1 MGRDRGDV
9 GSGPTRNWRRT
20 LTLTLA
26 LALALTLTQTLTLT
40 RTLPGGGGQEE
51 GLSKVS
57 PSAAYYTACG
67 LFLRFFTDIAVAAA
81 AAAVRPLLP
90 VDERRRGSSK
100 CVERA
105 NTLVI

>member
-67 LFLRFFTDIAVAAA
+67 LFLRFYAVQIQPS
-81 AAAVRPLLP
+81 R
-90 VDERRRGSSK
+90 RRRGGPSSTT
-100 CVERA
+100 RR
-105 NTLVI
+105 

>member
-26 LALALTLTQTLTLT
+26 LALALTLTQTLTRT

-57 PSAAYYTACG
+57 PSAAYY
-67 LFLRFFTDIAVAAA
+67 AASA
-81 AAAVRPLLP
+81 
-90 VDERRRGSSK
+90 DSS
-100 CVERA
+100 
-105 NTLVI
+105 

>member
-57 PSAAYYTACG
+57 PSAAYYAACG
-67 LFLRFFTDIAVAAA
+67 LFLRFYTDIAVAAA
-81 AAAVRPLLP
+81 ARRSVLYYPSMRGGVREQC
-90 VDERRRGSSK
+90 VRGSAL
-100 CVERA
+100 R
-105 NTLVI
+105 